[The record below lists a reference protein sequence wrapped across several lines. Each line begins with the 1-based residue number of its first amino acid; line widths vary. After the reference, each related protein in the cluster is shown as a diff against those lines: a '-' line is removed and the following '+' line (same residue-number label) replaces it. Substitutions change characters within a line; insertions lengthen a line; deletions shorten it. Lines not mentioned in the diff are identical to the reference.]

1 MRARICVSMVV
12 MLVAASPVARAQD
25 WSFDARSIG
34 LGGAGSS
41 GNLAT
46 EMIEEERYRAIVL
59 PFGLFQVLRDFD
71 IYNPDSSK
79 FDPVRAVEYAA
90 SPLHYI
96 VNRDSSPTGQAFVT
110 AIRNATFSRD
120 LNVYRGFNPANE
132 ATGEGLAN
140 IRWGGTIKVVKHADG
155 TFHGVYIGAGPYL
168 SVRTTTLFDP
178 QLTALLASSTP
189 VILPNAQLPIT
200 DASQGQFALG
210 ITGGYRGRFSLG
222 SGSGGRGD
230 GLYVAANYNYL
241 RGLQY
246 QDFGVTVRFD
256 TDASGLLTFVPSRP
270 PPVAV
275 ARQSSTSGQGFAID
289 LAVGAVMDHVEVGF
303 SANGLGNRIE
313 WTDVDRTTYTLPN
326 LLSGN
331 ATFLESATTRLG
343 TVRVELPVDYRG
355 HAGYRGDDWTA
366 AAEVGHGLGGTSL
379 HAGVERHLGRL
390 DVRGG
395 ARYTLTKWN
404 PSGGLGFNLSRRV
417 ALDVAGFGTTANIER
432 RRKLA
437 LAASVRINAKH

>member
-1 MRARICVSMVV
+1 MRRKANSRSG
-12 MLVAASPVARAQD
+12 SPVAIAV
-25 WSFDARSIG
+25 
-34 LGGAGSS
+34 GS
-41 GNLAT
+41 L
-46 EMIEEERYRAIVL
+46 
-59 PFGLFQVLRDFD
+59 
-71 IYNPDSSK
+71 
-79 FDPVRAVEYAA
+79 
-90 SPLHYI
+90 
-96 VNRDSSPTGQAFVT
+96 
-110 AIRNATFSRD
+110 
-120 LNVYRGFNPANE
+120 
-132 ATGEGLAN
+132 
-140 IRWGGTIKVVKHADG
+140 
-155 TFHGVYIGAGPYL
+155 
-168 SVRTTTLFDP
+168 
-178 QLTALLASSTP
+178 
-189 VILPNAQLPIT
+189 
-200 DASQGQFALG
+200 
-210 ITGGYRGRFSLG
+210 
-222 SGSGGRGD
+222 GSGGRGD
-230 GLYVAANYNYL
+230 GLYLAANYNYL
-241 RGLQY
+241 RGLRY
-246 QDFGVTVRFD
+246 QDFGVTVRLD

-289 LAVGAVMDHVEVGF
+289 LAVGAVLDHVEVGF

-355 HAGYRGDDWTA
+355 HAGYCGDDWTA

-432 RRKLA
+432 RTRPRRSIA
-437 LAASVRINAKH
+437 PR